1 MSTEDLLSAAYMD
14 YVHAIGTSRE
24 WEMME
29 RYEALVNEE
38 EEEEPEDTNDA
49 THWDEWMI
57 DNAIDRNREDRADE
71 QP

>member
-14 YVHAIGTSRE
+14 YVHAIGTPLE

-29 RYEALVNEE
+29 RYEALAGE
-38 EEEEPEDTNDA
+38 EEEEPEDTNDT

-57 DNAIDRNREDRADE
+57 DNAIDRYREDKADE